1 MRGIIE
7 AENTGKGMIAMVG
20 PIYHSGTGS
29 DDNRD
34 LSVYAPDENRG
45 TNGTVW
51 EGDCYHSYK
60 APSGEPDGGPGPA
73 GPEGPGGSRPPK
85 KRHLLRKVLV
95 GVLACLVVSAGSIAG
110 FTALINNGTIHLNT
124 AGDTPPA
131 FTIVKNS
138 SSSAPAATNT
148 TATGELSKQAV
159 AKKVIPSVVCIQS
172 YSASRGSLEDYFR
185 EGSSESNSGL
195 TPTGSG
201 SGIIASS
208 DGYIVTNAHVV
219 SGASSLKV
227 ILSSGKTYE
236 AKLIGSDSVT
246 DLALVK
252 ISATGLPAAEFGSS
266 GDLQVADTVMAIGNP
281 GGVEFNS
288 TVTVGYISALNRSI
302 TNSETGYT
310 MKCIQTDAA
319 INPGNSGGALVNM
332 RGQVVGI
339 NSSKIV
345 ATGFEGLGFAIP
357 INTAQ
362 PVISELKQY
371 GYVKNRAVLGISGQY
386 LDALSARENG
396 IDVTGFVVVSINSS
410 NVSAAG
416 IQKGDIITAID
427 GKTVTS
433 QGVITSAVAA
443 KKPGDTVTLSVARV
457 MSGQTFTASVKLS
470 QATGKS

>member
-1 MRGIIE
+1 
-7 AENTGKGMIAMVG
+7 
-20 PIYHSGTGS
+20 
-29 DDNRD
+29 
-34 LSVYAPDENRG
+34 
-45 TNGTVW
+45 
-51 EGDCYHSYK
+51 
-60 APSGEPDGGPGPA
+60 
-73 GPEGPGGSRPPK
+73 
-85 KRHLLRKVLV
+85 
-95 GVLACLVVSAGSIAG
+95 
-110 FTALINNGTIHLNT
+110 
-124 AGDTPPA
+124 
-131 FTIVKNS
+131 
-138 SSSAPAATNT
+138 
-148 TATGELSKQAV
+148 
-159 AKKVIPSVVCIQS
+159 
-172 YSASRGSLEDYFR
+172 
-185 EGSSESNSGL
+185 
-195 TPTGSG
+195 
-201 SGIIASS
+201 
-208 DGYIVTNAHVV
+208 
-219 SGASSLKV
+219 
-227 ILSSGKTYE
+227 
-236 AKLIGSDSVT
+236 
-246 DLALVK
+246 
-252 ISATGLPAAEFGSS
+252 
-266 GDLQVADTVMAIGNP
+266 VADTVMAIGNP